1 MTKPSTVQHDSFVQK
16 AFAGQPIDN
25 CLVIDAHSHLDENPI
40 FPFLDTSLETLV
52 ARMNCLGIKTV
63 CVSSLPA
70 IYGKARLGNDRVI
83 NAMRRYPGR
92 IFGYMCVDP
101 GYPERIVPEMER
113 CLAAGVRGVKIHSY
127 STRPLLAYDS
137 PNLAP
142 LYEFT
147 NAHGLPLL
155 VHSFTTEELQQLQPQ
170 FTAYPRINFI
180 LGHTGACGLDPYMR
194 LAKTHDNVFME
205 TCLSLSP
212 RGLFET
218 IVDEGLGSK
227 VLWGSDEVFMD
238 ASQQLGR
245 VLFARVGESDKARIL
260 GGNAAR
266 VLHLGEYDRL

>member
-1 MTKPSTVQHDSFVQK
+1 MTTQSTVQQDSFVQK
-16 AFAGQPIDN
+16 GFCGQPIDQ

-52 ARMNCLGIKTV
+52 ARMDRLGIATV
-63 CVSSLPA
+63 CVSSLVA
-70 IYGKARLGNDRVI
+70 IYGKARLGNDRI
-83 NAMRRYPGR
+83 ITAMRRYHGR
-92 IFGYMCVDP
+92 FFGYMCVDP

-127 STRPLLAYDS
+127 ATRPLLAYDS
-137 PNLAP
+137 PNLTP

-155 VHSFTTEELQQLQPQ
+155 VHSFTSEELQQLQPQ
-170 FTAYPRINFI
+170 FARYPRVNFI
-180 LGHTGACGLDPYMR
+180 LGHTGACGLSPYMR
-194 LAKTHDNVFME
+194 LAREYANVYME

-212 RGLFET
+212 RGLIET
-218 IVDEGLGSK
+218 IVAEGLGDK

-245 VLFARVGESDKARIL
+245 VLFARVAESDKRAIL

-266 VLHLGEYDRL
+266 VLHMGDTER